1 MSSGWSIVFC
11 PSVVGEAM
19 PFIFAGSPVKLEEG
33 NIRTEIIN
41 YNLAVKD
48 MGAEE
53 LLVDHFSIEES
64 RLVHKIL
71 IDEILRVCFRKPT
84 YSSYGDSAVD
94 TVIN

>member
-1 MSSGWSIVFC
+1 
-11 PSVVGEAM
+11 M